1 MKNNVTAECHIMNK
15 PHKKV
20 VEWQKTDTN
29 RSYCMI
35 LVAWSSKAES
45 KLNSGHR
52 DQNICCFEKMLTAS
66 GALRGWKY
74 SLTASGPMR
83 G

>member
-1 MKNNVTAECHIMNK
+1 MKDNVTAECHIMNK
-15 PHKKV
+15 PHKNNV
-20 VEWQKTDTN
+20 DTN

-35 LVAWSSKAES
+35 LVTGSSKTES

-52 DQNICCFEKMLTAS
+52 DQNICCCEKMLTAS
-66 GALRGWKY
+66 GA
-74 SLTASGPMR
+74 MR